1 MARSSKQQGGK
12 KTRKAPKAIG
22 QWVSFVKKVAAEEG
36 IKYNKAMKRASER
49 SAAGEKWQ
57 TGGNVAPEAAAAAP
71 SVQQTESSIV
81 HSAAPVSGGD
91 PKPNEQVP
99 VPPQAPVSTSN
110 GGGRR
115 KTAKKNKKRSK

>member
-12 KTRKAPKAIG
+12 NTRKAPKAIG

-57 TGGNVAPEAAAAAP
+57 TGGNAAPEAPPSAP
-71 SVQQTESSIV
+71 IVQQTESSIV
-81 HSAAPVSGGD
+81 HSAAPITPSPPSSGGE
-91 PKPNEQVP
+91 PKLNTPGP
-99 VPPQAPVSTSN
+99 TSK
-110 GGGRR
+110 GGRR
-115 KTAKKNKKRSK
+115 KTSKKYKKKRSQ